1 MKNTTLINKLNKIRL
16 SDNYIYELD
25 SLILEL
31 ENEVMTTDTYKDKN
45 KKQRTKKV
53 LSFLSKLNKSTRPI
67 LGYTDVQND
76 FQVFTDSYTAF
87 YLKDHLELPKV
98 PKNLNYPNISRF
110 IDTLNT
116 DIKIKLDFNYYLN
129 GLKTKQFL
137 PENKAWF
144 KDENKNINI
153 CFDAKL
159 FKNVIDILG
168 TTDLQVY
175 YNGDFKPLL
184 FINENNGDKAIL
196 SPCRQY

>member
-1 MKNTTLINKLNKIRL
+1 MNNTTLINKLNKIRL
-16 SDNYIYELD
+16 ADNYIYELD

-31 ENEVMTTDTYKDKN
+31 KNEVMTTDTYKDKN
-45 KKQRTKKV
+45 KKQRAKKA
-53 LSFLSKLNKSTRPI
+53 LSFLKALNKKWRPV
-67 LGYTDVQND
+67 LAYTDIQND
-76 FQVFTDSYTAF
+76 FQVFTDSYIAF

-98 PKNLNYPNISRF
+98 PDDMNYPNVSCF
-110 IDTLNT
+110 IDKLNT
-116 DIKIKLDFNYYLN
+116 DNKIELDFNYYLN

-137 PENKAWF
+137 PENKAYF
-144 KDENKNINI
+144 KDGNKNINI
-153 CFDAKL
+153 CFDVKL

-196 SPCRQY
+196 LPCRQY